1 MEQQREMRRLA
12 DSNITNNSHSSTS
25 SPPRLPLLAT
35 RVARLPSP
43 GRQMPTPLST
53 LTNDTR
59 QLSRNRSRGKALLV
73 QHCLYI
79 SHNNEYVCLSS
90 YRH

>member
-12 DSNITNNSHSSTS
+12 DSNIPHTFHSSTS
-25 SPPRLPLLAT
+25 TPPRLPLLAT

-53 LTNDTR
+53 LTNDNR
-59 QLSRNRSRGKALLV
+59 QLSRNTSRGKALLARRYL
-73 QHCLYI
+73 HI
-79 SHNNEYVCLSS
+79 SHNK
-90 YRH
+90 